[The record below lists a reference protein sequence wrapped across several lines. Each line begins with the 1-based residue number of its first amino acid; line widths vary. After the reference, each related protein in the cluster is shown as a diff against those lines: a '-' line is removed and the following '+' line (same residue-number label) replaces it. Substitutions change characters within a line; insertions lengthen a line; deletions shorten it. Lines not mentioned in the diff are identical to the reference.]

1 MKPIDRYTKFIL
13 TLIALALIVIATRP
27 LLVPGPAGAA
37 DIGQG
42 CGADPQHPCY
52 VEGWGPGG
60 TIPVANN
67 NLPLRVLV
75 VNSPAQSVPMIVNNP
90 PVPFRQPLR

>member
-1 MKPIDRYTKFIL
+1 
-13 TLIALALIVIATRP
+13 LIAIAARP
-27 LLVPGPAGAA
+27 LFVSAPAGAA

-42 CGADPQHPCY
+42 CGSDPQHPCY
-52 VEGWGPGG
+52 VEGWGAGG

-75 VNSPAQSVPMIVNNP
+75 VNSPAQSVPIIVNNS
-90 PVPFRQPLR
+90 PVPFRPPSR